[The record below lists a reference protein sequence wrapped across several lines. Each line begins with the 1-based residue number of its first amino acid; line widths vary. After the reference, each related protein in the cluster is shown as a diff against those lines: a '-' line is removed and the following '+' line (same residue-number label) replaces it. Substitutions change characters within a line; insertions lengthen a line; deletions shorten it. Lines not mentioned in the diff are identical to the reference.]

1 MYMLLC
7 LVLCVP
13 LGSIVV
19 SLASFLEMIASISAL
34 KVCVIN
40 KNMFCILDTVICL
53 VCLF

>member
-19 SLASFLEMIASISAL
+19 SLASISAL